1 MAYTWDKQP
10 SSRYGTS
17 STINLTTASQATA
30 AFGAQTYQIRVAT
43 GATVSFIKL
52 GDGTP
57 TATTT
62 GDSAL
67 LPANTIDYFSVAP
80 GQKAAIIGTAVSNQ
94 VTITEVW

>member
-1 MAYTWDKQP
+1 MAITWDKQP

-17 STINLTTASQATA
+17 TTITLTTGSQATA

-43 GATVSFIKL
+43 GATVAFLKI

-67 LPANTIDYFSVAP
+67 LPANTIDYFAVAP
-80 GQKAAIIGTAVSNQ
+80 GQKAAVVGSAATNQ
-94 VTITEVW
+94 VAVTEMF